1 MQTMAKKNSKPK
13 NNDNTIAR
21 NKRASHEYHLE
32 ERFEAG
38 LELQGWEVKS
48 LRAGKA
54 NIADSYIF
62 LKNGEA
68 WLLNATFPPLIAASS
83 HVVCDPLRYRKLL
96 LKRRELD
103 NLVGKVERQGYSIIP
118 ISLYW
123 KKAWVKVS
131 FALAKGKQDHDKRS
145 DVKDREWK
153 VQKER
158 MMKHSV
164 R

>member
-1 MQTMAKKNSKPK
+1 MAKKNKKPK
-13 NNDNTIAR
+13 NNENTIAR
-21 NKRASHEYHLE
+21 NKRASFEYHLE
-32 ERFEAG
+32 DRFEAG

-48 LRAGKA
+48 LREGKA

-68 WLLNATFPPLIAASS
+68 WLLGATIHPLNAASS
-83 HVVCDPLRYRKLL
+83 HVICDPMRYRKLL
-96 LKRRELD
+96 LNKREIET
-103 NLVGKVERQGYSIIP
+103 LVGKVERQGYSIIP

-123 KKAWVKVS
+123 KKAWVKMS
-131 FALAKGKQDHDKRS
+131 FALAKGKQAHDKRA
-145 DVKDREWK
+145 DVKDREWQ

-158 MMKHSV
+158 MMKHDT

>member
-1 MQTMAKKNSKPK
+1 MAKKNSKTK

-21 NKRASHEYHLE
+21 NKRASFEYHLE

-68 WLLNATFPPLIAASS
+68 WLLGATIPPLNAASS
-83 HVVCDPLRYRKLL
+83 HVICDPMRYRKLL
-96 LKRRELD
+96 LNKREIET
-103 NLVGKVERQGYSIIP
+103 LVGKVERQGYSIIP

-123 KKAWVKVS
+123 KNAWVKMS
-131 FALAKGKQDHDKRS
+131 FAIAKGKQEHDKRS

-158 MMKHSV
+158 MMKHDT
-164 R
+164 RKD

>member
-1 MQTMAKKNSKPK
+1 MAKKNSKTK
-13 NNDNTIAR
+13 NNENTIAR
-21 NKRASHEYHLE
+21 NRRAGFEYHLE
-32 ERFEAG
+32 DRFEAG

-54 NIADSYIF
+54 NVADSYIF

-68 WLLNATFPPLIAASS
+68 WLLGATIPPLNVASS
-83 HVVCDPLRYRKLL
+83 HVICDPMRYRKLL
-96 LKRRELD
+96 LKKREIETLM
-103 NLVGKVERQGYSIIP
+103 GKVERQGYSIIP

-123 KKAWVKVS
+123 KKAWVKMS
-131 FALAKGKQDHDKRS
+131 FALAKGKQEHDKRS

-158 MMKHSV
+158 IMKHDT
-164 R
+164 RKN

>member
-1 MQTMAKKNSKPK
+1 MAKNNSKPK

-21 NKRASHEYHLE
+21 NKRASFEYHLE

-54 NIADSYIF
+54 NISDSYIF

-68 WLLNATFPPLIAASS
+68 WLLNSTFPPLIAASS

-123 KKAWVKVS
+123 KKAWVKIS
-131 FALAKGKQDHDKRS
+131 FALAKGKQDHDKRN
-145 DVKDREWK
+145 DVKDREWQ

-158 MMKHSV
+158 TMKHDV

>member
-1 MQTMAKKNSKPK
+1 MKNKKSK
-13 NNDNTIAR
+13 NTDNTIAR

-38 LELQGWEVKS
+38 IELQGWEVKS

-68 WLLNATFPPLIAASS
+68 WLLNSTIPPLNAASS
-83 HVVCDPLRYRKLL
+83 HVVCEPMRYRKLL

-123 KKAWVKVS
+123 KKAWVKIS
-131 FALAKGKQDHDKRS
+131 FALAKGKQDHDKRA
-145 DVKDREWK
+145 DVKSREWQLEK
-153 VQKER
+153 AR
-158 MMKHSV
+158 TMKHSV

>member
-1 MQTMAKKNSKPK
+1 MAKKNKKPK
-13 NNDNTIAR
+13 NNENTIAR
-21 NKRASHEYHLE
+21 NKRASFEYHLE
-32 ERFEAG
+32 DRFEAG

-68 WLLNATFPPLIAASS
+68 WLLGATIPPLDAASS
-83 HVVCDPLRYRKLL
+83 HVICDPMRYRKLL
-96 LKRRELD
+96 LNKREIET
-103 NLVGKVERQGYSIIP
+103 LVGKVERQGYSIIP

-123 KKAWVKVS
+123 KKAWVKMS
-131 FALAKGKQDHDKRS
+131 FALAKGKQAHDKRA
-145 DVKDREWK
+145 DVKDREWQ

-158 MMKHSV
+158 MMKHDT

>member
-1 MQTMAKKNSKPK
+1 MAKNNSKPK

-21 NKRASHEYHLE
+21 NKRASFEYHLE

-68 WLLNATFPPLIAASS
+68 WLLNSTFPPLIAASS

-123 KKAWVKVS
+123 KKAWVKIS
-131 FALAKGKQDHDKRS
+131 FALAKGKQDHDKRN
-145 DVKDREWK
+145 DVKDREWQ

-158 MMKHSV
+158 TMKHDV

>member
-1 MQTMAKKNSKPK
+1 MAKNNSKPK

-21 NKRASHEYHLE
+21 NKRASFEYHLE

-54 NIADSYIF
+54 NISDSYIF

-68 WLLNATFPPLIAASS
+68 WLRNSTFPPLIAASS

-131 FALAKGKQDHDKRS
+131 FALAKGKQDHDKRN
-145 DVKDREWK
+145 DVKDREWQ

-158 MMKHSV
+158 TMKHDV

>member
-1 MQTMAKKNSKPK
+1 MQAMAKKNSKPK
-13 NNDNTIAR
+13 NKENTIAR

-62 LKNGEA
+62 LKDGEA
-68 WLLNATFPPLIAASS
+68 WLLNSTIPPLIAASS

-96 LKRRELD
+96 LKRREID
-103 NLVGKVERQGYSIIP
+103 NLMGKVERQGYSIIP

-123 KKAWVKVS
+123 KKAWVKIS
-131 FALAKGKQDHDKRS
+131 FALAKGKQDHDKRH
-145 DVKDREWK
+145 DVKDREWQ

>member
-1 MQTMAKKNSKPK
+1 MAKNKSKPK

-38 LELQGWEVKS
+38 VELQGWEVKS

-62 LKNGEA
+62 LKDGEA
-68 WLLNATFPPLIAASS
+68 WLLNSTIHPLIAASS
-83 HVVCDPLRYRKLL
+83 HVVCDPVRYRKLL

-103 NLVGKVERQGYSIIP
+103 NLTGKVERQGYSIIP
-118 ISLYW
+118 ISMYW
-123 KKAWVKVS
+123 KKAWVKIS
-131 FALAKGKQDHDKRS
+131 FALAKGKKDHDKRA
-145 DVKDREWK
+145 DVKDREWQ

>member
-1 MQTMAKKNSKPK
+1 MAKNNSKPK

-21 NKRASHEYHLE
+21 NKRASFEYHLE

-54 NIADSYIF
+54 NISDSYIF

-68 WLLNATFPPLIAASS
+68 WLLNSTFPPLIAASS

-131 FALAKGKQDHDKRS
+131 FALAKGKQDHDKRN
-145 DVKDREWK
+145 DVKDREWQ

-158 MMKHSV
+158 TMKHDV

>member
-1 MQTMAKKNSKPK
+1 MAKKKSKTK
-13 NNDNTIAR
+13 NNENTIAR
-21 NKRASHEYHLE
+21 NKRASHEFHLE

-38 LELQGWEVKS
+38 VELQGWEVKS

-103 NLVGKVERQGYSIIP
+103 NLVGKVERQGYSLIP

-123 KKAWVKVS
+123 KKAWVKIS
-131 FALAKGKQDHDKRS
+131 FALAKGKQDHDKRA

-158 MMKHSV
+158 MMKHDT
-164 R
+164 RK

>member
-1 MQTMAKKNSKPK
+1 MTKKNSKTK
-13 NNDNTIAR
+13 NNDQTIAR
-21 NKRASHEYHLE
+21 NKRASYEYHLE
-32 ERFEAG
+32 DRFEAG
-38 LELQGWEVKS
+38 IELQGWEVKS

-54 NIADSYIF
+54 NITDSYIF

-68 WLLNATFPPLIAASS
+68 WLLNASFPALIAASS

-123 KKAWVKVS
+123 KNAWVKIA

-145 DVKDREWK
+145 DVKDREWQ
-153 VQKER
+153 VEKER
-158 MMKHSV
+158 TMKHSV

>member
-1 MQTMAKKNSKPK
+1 MAKKKSKTK
-13 NNDNTIAR
+13 NNENTIAR
-21 NKRASHEYHLE
+21 NKRASHDYHLE
-32 ERFEAG
+32 DRFEAG
-38 LELQGWEVKS
+38 LALQGWEVKS

-62 LKNGEA
+62 LKDGEA
-68 WLLNATFPPLIAASS
+68 WLLGATFPPLNAASS
-83 HVVCDPLRYRKLL
+83 HVVCDPMRYRKLL
-96 LKRRELD
+96 LNKRELD
-103 NLVGKVERQGYSIIP
+103 TLIGKVERQGYSIIP

-123 KKAWVKVS
+123 KKAWVKLS
-131 FALAKGKQDHDKRS
+131 FALAKGKQAHDKRA

-158 MMKHSV
+158 TMKHKV

>member
-1 MQTMAKKNSKPK
+1 MAKKNSKTK
-13 NNDNTIAR
+13 NNENTIAR
-21 NKRASHEYHLE
+21 NKRASFEYHLE

-48 LRAGKA
+48 LREGKA

-68 WLLNATFPPLIAASS
+68 WLLGATFHPLNAASS
-83 HVVCDPLRYRKLL
+83 HVVCDPMRYRKLL
-96 LKRRELD
+96 LNKREIET
-103 NLVGKVERQGYSIIP
+103 LVGKVERQGYSIIP

-123 KKAWVKVS
+123 KKAWVKMS
-131 FALAKGKQDHDKRS
+131 FALAKGKQAHDKRS
-145 DVKDREWK
+145 DVKDREWQ

-158 MMKHSV
+158 MMKHDT
-164 R
+164 RK

>member
-1 MQTMAKKNSKPK
+1 MAKKNKKTK
-13 NNDNTIAR
+13 NNENTIAR
-21 NKRASHEYHLE
+21 NKRASFEYHLE
-32 ERFEAG
+32 DRFEAG

-68 WLLNATFPPLIAASS
+68 WLLGATIPPLNAAST
-83 HVVCDPLRYRKLL
+83 HVICDPLRYRKLL
-96 LKRRELD
+96 LNKREIET
-103 NLVGKVERQGYSIIP
+103 LVGKVERQGYSIIP

-123 KKAWVKVS
+123 KKAWVKMS
-131 FALAKGKQDHDKRS
+131 FALAKGKQAHDKRA
-145 DVKDREWK
+145 DVKDREWQ

-158 MMKHSV
+158 MMKHDT

>member
-1 MQTMAKKNSKPK
+1 MQFMAKKKSKPK
-13 NNDNTIAR
+13 NNENTIAR
-21 NKRASHEYHLE
+21 NKRASHDYHLE

-38 LELQGWEVKS
+38 IELQGWEVKS

-62 LKNGEA
+62 LKDGEA
-68 WLLNATFPPLIAASS
+68 FLLNATIPPLIAASS

-103 NLVGKVERQGYSIIP
+103 NLNGKVERQGYSIIP
-118 ISLYW
+118 VSLYW
-123 KKAWVKVS
+123 KKAWVKIS
-131 FALAKGKQDHDKRS
+131 FALAKGKQAHDKRT
-145 DVKDREWK
+145 DIKDREWK

-158 MMKHSV
+158 MMKHSA